1 MSPFARNLNSFFL
14 TLNVVTY
21 LTFAPLASFPD
32 LAGPILFSG
41 DYKALT
47 QDLVKTLGDLSTKE
61 GRKRL
66 EKLSLDVGVNSAS
79 ALHQFYIN
87 AAEQNYVGPTAKR
100 AQDIFFKYTG
110 LEGFTRFTRYYA
122 AGMAQSFLIRAA
134 EGARQGDSI
143 LAKQLDSLGVTPEQ
157 VEAWQKDGGDFTL
170 HPEIKKAHAQFVD
183 ESIVRPNSAERPAWA
198 SSPYFAL
205 VWQLKS
211 FFYAYGKNI
220 MMGLYRTA
228 RLRGKEAGLT
238 SMSAP
243 LILGAVTLLPLTMV
257 GLELRELIKYL
268 AGGGDASKLRT
279 NEMDWPDYSFE
290 ILDRSGA
297 LGPFGLLIPAI
308 EAERYGD
315 EFWISPLGPTAE
327 RFEDLIQGDFKLKD
341 LTPVLSSL

>member
-1 MSPFARNLNSFFL
+1 
-14 TLNVVTY
+14 
-21 LTFAPLASFPD
+21 
-32 LAGPILFSG
+32 
-41 DYKALT
+41 
-47 QDLVKTLGDLSTKE
+47 
-61 GRKRL
+61 
-66 EKLSLDVGVNSAS
+66 
-79 ALHQFYIN
+79 
-87 AAEQNYVGPTAKR
+87 
-100 AQDIFFKYTG
+100 
-110 LEGFTRFTRYYA
+110 
-122 AGMAQSFLIRAA
+122 MAQSFLIRAA

-143 LAKQLDSLGVTPEQ
+143 LAKQLSSLGVTPEQ
-157 VEAWQKDGGDFTL
+157 VEAWQKDGGDFNL
-170 HPEIKKAHAQFVD
+170 HPEIRKAHAQFVD

-257 GLELRELIKYL
+257 GLELRELIKFL
-268 AGGGDASKLRT
+268 ASPISGALDS
-279 NEMDWPDYSFE
+279 NEKTEAFAFDVNKFKSNMMDWPEYSFE

-297 LGPFGLLIPAI
+297 LGPFGLMIPAI
-308 EAERYGD
+308 EAEKYGD